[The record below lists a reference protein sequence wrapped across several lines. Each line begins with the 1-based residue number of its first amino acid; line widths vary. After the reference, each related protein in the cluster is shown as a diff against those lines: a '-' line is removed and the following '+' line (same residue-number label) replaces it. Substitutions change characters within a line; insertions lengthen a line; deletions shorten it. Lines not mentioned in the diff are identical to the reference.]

1 MGPVQLASQEKH
13 MAFMHTYS
21 VFLVRVESNVGP
33 LSNLRIEVRAPDN
46 EAAKR
51 TAAAQFPGYR
61 STSASRVIGG

>member
-1 MGPVQLASQEKH
+1 

-21 VFLVRVESNVGP
+21 VFLVRVESSAGP

-46 EAAKR
+46 ETAKR

-61 STSASRVIGG
+61 ASSAARVLGG